1 MCFSTAA
8 SFGAGAL
15 LTGASI
21 LAARK
26 SQSSDQRAFA
36 AIPGV
41 FAVQQFSEGF
51 VWLSLSNESYA
62 PWAQTAT
69 FLFLFFAEVLWPAWV
84 PFAMLTMEKDRR
96 RRQILFGLLVVGLLF
111 SIQSLYG
118 LLAYPFSA
126 KISKYHIQYHL
137 DASFML
143 TTFAMVVYGLVAV
156 IPTFISSVTRMW
168 LVGLPIVVSFWVAK
182 ILYPDY
188 VISIWCYF
196 AAIISVTVVYVLAR
210 LLKSNDPEQN
220 SISA

>member
-8 SFGAGAL
+8 SFGAGVL
-15 LTGASI
+15 LTGAGI

-26 SQSSDQRAFA
+26 SQKPAQWAFA
-36 AIPGV
+36 AIPGI

-62 PWAQTAT
+62 PWAQAAT

-84 PFAMLTMEKDRR
+84 PFAMLTLEKDRR
-96 RRQILFGLLVVGLLF
+96 RRQILFGLLVLGLLF

-126 KISKYHIQYHL
+126 KISEHHIQYHL

-168 LVGLPIVVSFWVAK
+168 LVGLPIAVSFWVAK
-182 ILYPDY
+182 ILYPYY

-210 LLKSNDPEQN
+210 MLKSNDLERN
-220 SISA
+220 HISA